1 MAQEVIREVAAIF
14 LDKDQLQG
22 AIDELLI
29 HEFDRRHISV
39 MGNEK
44 AVEDIFSKPHV
55 DPKEAMK
62 DPDTPRASLI
72 DEDEVAV
79 AQGAVVSGG
88 LLTGVATSVLATGAI
103 AMPGAAI
110 TAIIIGG
117 LGGTAAGA
125 VLAKIMGDRY
135 KDHFEKQIDAGG
147 LLLWVRTPTQDLEKG
162 AIDLLKKS
170 GGKNVQAYSIE
181 ASDEPEQI

>member
-1 MAQEVIREVAAIF
+1 
-14 LDKDQLQG
+14 
-22 AIDELLI
+22 
-29 HEFDRRHISV
+29 
-39 MGNEK
+39 
-44 AVEDIFSKPHV
+44 
-55 DPKEAMK
+55 
-62 DPDTPRASLI
+62 
-72 DEDEVAV
+72 
-79 AQGAVVSGG
+79 
-88 LLTGVATSVLATGAI
+88 
-103 AMPGAAI
+103 MPGAAI

-147 LLLWVRTPTQDLEKG
+147 LLLWVRTPTQDLEKR

>member
-1 MAQEVIREVAAIF
+1 MAQKEIREVAGIF

-44 AVEDIFSKPHV
+44 AVEDVFNKPHV
-55 DPKEAMK
+55 DPKKAMK
-62 DPDTPRASLI
+62 DPETPRAPLI

-79 AQGAVVSGG
+79 AQGAVMSGG

-147 LLLWVRTPTQDLEKG
+147 LLLWVRTPTQDLEKR